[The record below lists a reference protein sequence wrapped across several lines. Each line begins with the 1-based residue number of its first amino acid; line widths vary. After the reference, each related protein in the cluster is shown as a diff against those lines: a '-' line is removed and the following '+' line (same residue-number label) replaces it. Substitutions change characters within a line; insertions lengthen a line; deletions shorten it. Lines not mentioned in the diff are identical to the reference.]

1 VGALDAFL
9 LGMKR
14 DKSGDEEGPVPRRW
28 ELREV
33 SSERLREREDSIL
46 YAAGYRPTEDGMW
59 RRSEMLFDRGA
70 ALQYALIELREKGEP
85 NLFDQP

>member
-1 VGALDAFL
+1 
-9 LGMKR
+9 MKR

-46 YAAGYRPTEDGMW
+46 YAAGYRPTEEDGMW
-59 RRSEMLFDRGA
+59 RRSEMLFGRGA
-70 ALQYALIELREKGEP
+70 ALQYALKELREKGEP